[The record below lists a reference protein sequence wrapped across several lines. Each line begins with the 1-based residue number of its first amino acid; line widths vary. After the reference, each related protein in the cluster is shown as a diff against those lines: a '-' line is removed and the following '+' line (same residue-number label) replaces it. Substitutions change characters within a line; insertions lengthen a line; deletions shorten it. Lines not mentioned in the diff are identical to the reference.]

1 MFYNI
6 LISGRTHFKN
16 ELNANKVVKLIY
28 NGQVLSE
35 ESSILSQVGLD
46 NNSVIHCLIH
56 QPRSTNT
63 TTTSPPASTLPGPT
77 QQQSTE
83 DAFPRQ
89 SGQQTAAES
98 SIDIGGLLV
107 PLFGVILGLVWYC
120 RIAYASY
127 FTAAATTGLVG
138 LSGLCIFSVLI
149 IWYPE
154 PEAP

>member
-1 MFYNI
+1 M
-6 LISGRTHFKN
+6 
-16 ELNANKVVKLIY
+16 NANKVVKLIF
-28 NGQVLSE
+28 NGQVLSD
-35 ESSILSQVGLD
+35 ESSLLSQLGLD
-46 NNSVIHCLIH
+46 NHSVVHCLIH

-63 TTTSPPASTLPGPT
+63 TPPSPSSNLPGPN
-77 QQQSTE
+77 QHQPQSTE
-83 DAFPRQ
+83 DAIPRQ
-89 SGQQTAAES
+89 PGQQSAAEAG
-98 SIDIGGLLV
+98 IDIGGLLV